1 MPYTVS
7 ICSNAGST
15 AANFLRMRFTCEVTV
30 PSSTTRFASRM
41 RPSRSFTWPG
51 NFASVCTIQNSVSV
65 SATDWFFHDAV
76 KRFASSFRGPRSS
89 TSSTAFGSRSAS
101 ILRNSAEIRIARGEK
116 KDRQAGRQGAELA
129 AQRKA
134 AVGLLAQADVDHREI
149 GKPRLEG
156 AHRLSARR
164 VRAHLVAVFPERVR
178 VVGADC
184 GVVFDDGD
192 AAGHGQ
198 IQVYPL
204 LGKEGIQ
211 ICAEYSAF

>member
-15 AANFLRMRFTCEVTV
+15 AANFLRMRFTCEVIV

-65 SATDWFFHDAV
+65 SSTGLPFHDA
-76 KRFASSFRGPRSS
+76 
-89 TSSTAFGSRSAS
+89 
-101 ILRNSAEIRIARGEK
+101 
-116 KDRQAGRQGAELA
+116 
-129 AQRKA
+129 AQREA
-134 AVGLLAQADVDHREI
+134 PVGLLAQADVDHGEI
-149 GKPRLEG
+149 GEPRLER
-156 AHRLSARR
+156 AHRLAARR
-164 VRAHLVAVFPERVR
+164 VRAHLVAVLPERVS

-192 AAGHGQ
+192 AAGHGRLGLSP
-198 IQVYPL
+198 PL
-204 LGKEGIQ
+204 SRRGAAGGGGVVIG
-211 ICAEYSAF
+211 